1 MSSSCARRAMPSFE
15 VTVELPFRRE
25 DVWAEIHGEGARHKQ
40 ELGVPESVSTEI
52 DGPIRIG
59 CTRKVTVSNDDGSLG
74 TVRSKLVE
82 LSMGY
87 STRWQIVEQTNS
99 QFNLLAPAFTSLM
112 LTEYPSKTA
121 ITLGYSFS
129 GISVAPTA
137 GGSPPVDPAAELRE
151 RIATNKGSWTED
163 MTRRGYK
170 PIPRPS
176 EESGEAAG
184 TRVTPA
190 GGFAIV
196 FHLPFHRSDV
206 FKESALVSNP
216 LGTEADD
223 QISYAVVGQHP
234 KPQAAHRVAL
244 GLKRKVDFVGP
255 SAGQKGV
262 VVSTLTE
269 LVEDARMTWAQDSSE
284 CDYINF
290 EGEKPSAG
298 RDGRPLFTLDFSD
311 DDVSG
316 TRVTLTYEFARI
328 VLGRGGGGLLGCL
341 MPCCYGASTVRCLS
355 AVDPSLANSPAAEPT
370 SSRLSRAQKT
380 VARPRAMQVRADLI
394 RRVSANCAGSWGD
407 AMRQRGYASLRPGE
421 SASSAASGA
430 ASGATT
436 GVSASAR
443 PSSTPSI
450 DSASYGPLTFT
461 FSDNTPLGLH
471 VAMRGTKPQQVR
483 AVGAPPCHRSL
494 TSAACTSLSF
504 LLLLCVAVRKR
515 KSRPLGAAPA
525 RTATLLL
532 TLGAL
537 SRLSSHSQ
545 LYVDEVTTG
554 SQAAQ
559 LCVPTKAQI
568 TAIDGDSMVAPK
580 LWEALQS
587 KSRQRPLSISVY
599 VEPPEG
605 MLTSP
610 SKKASLRNLLSRNKS
625 GKAPTPTK

>member
-1 MSSSCARRAMPSFE
+1 VDTSRF
-15 VTVELPFRRE
+15 LN
-25 DVWAEIHGEGARHKQ
+25 HQ
-40 ELGVPESVSTEI
+40 E
-52 DGPIRIG
+52 
-59 CTRKVTVSNDDGSLG
+59 
-74 TVRSKLVE
+74 
-82 LSMGY
+82 
-87 STRWQIVEQTNS
+87 
-99 QFNLLAPAFTSLM
+99 
-112 LTEYPSKTA
+112 
-121 ITLGYSFS
+121 
-129 GISVAPTA
+129 
-137 GGSPPVDPAAELRE
+137 
-151 RIATNKGSWTED
+151 
-163 MTRRGYK
+163 
-170 PIPRPS
+170 S
-176 EESGEAAG
+176 EEAAG

-341 MPCCYGASTVRCLS
+341 MPCCYGASTVR
-355 AVDPSLANSPAAEPT
+355 
-370 SSRLSRAQKT
+370 
-380 VARPRAMQVRADLI
+380 ADLI

-471 VAMRGTKPQQVR
+471 VAMRGTKPQQ
-483 AVGAPPCHRSL
+483 
-494 TSAACTSLSF
+494 
-504 LLLLCVAVRKR
+504 
-515 KSRPLGAAPA
+515 
-525 RTATLLL
+525 
-532 TLGAL
+532 
-537 SRLSSHSQ
+537 